1 MGCSRRT
8 GTTFVAITAALAA
21 AVLDLAACGAAT
33 SGQIQT
39 GASGHLRPAN
49 WELLHKSARKK
60 ARGPVSAK
68 MADVSFGTSS
78 IQEPQNGGWGADAGS
93 LNIYVTAGAI
103 AQAAAFLRE
112 ALGND

>member
-1 MGCSRRT
+1 
-8 GTTFVAITAALAA
+8 
-21 AVLDLAACGAAT
+21 
-33 SGQIQT
+33 
-39 GASGHLRPAN
+39 
-49 WELLHKSARKK
+49 
-60 ARGPVSAK
+60 